1 MNRGR
6 RRGSGGARAV
16 ALAGALLASA
26 ASADPVLFDG
36 GGGWLAAAGAPE
48 SAPPEPGAWLPAAG
62 IWIGRSPADAA
73 ALAWAGKSWPLAG
86 LPAAPLAPVELPV
99 VRNPFGPCLVKSLS
113 MRYDS
118 VVRSREWSLV
128 FTEED
133 ADPDFRPLVFP
144 GGRELELALWLEDAA
159 SGVRWRLRPT
169 RQGRE
174 AGVRLPWT
182 GSDARFYG
190 GEVDGERIDWSLVVA
205 PGEREQWLLQGQV
218 QALDGVPRRLRLRI
232 GLRGAGP
239 ASTVLQADSP
249 PAIVWVRDGEAAA
262 LFADPAEPR
271 RLRFVTDE
279 PDAAALEADLAV
291 TRATG
296 NFPGR
301 AAFSFE
307 ADAWRTS
314 GPEAAPREAAR
325 RWPHA
330 GGSVALP
337 EAVRRGAAGAWSVFQ
352 PARDILQLPGG
363 FRDEAD
369 AMQYLMLKTSA
380 LFPDRTW
387 AASAFL
393 CAAQAGTGRRRF
405 EPADAG
411 AVLAVNPDPDLQ
423 IMLELGQNRG
433 RTVLAEIR
441 RNPAPAVWIQCAG
454 AGAGLDCGARALYLC
469 DFPAVWEEGT
479 EALGVDLGHAE
490 AELLASL
497 ACVLKEQGVCLLVSD
512 DGPLA
517 PFTTYHADA
526 LVCTSADPVE
536 MRRQHDLAGGRPVVW
551 LPADAAP
558 GAADLAQELGFVR
571 PGGIMEN

>member
-1 MNRGR
+1 MRGGR
-6 RRGSGGARAV
+6 TAV
-16 ALAGALLASA
+16 RVVALLAAWPALA
-26 ASADPVLFDG
+26 AFGEPALYDG

-48 SAPPEPGAWLPAAG
+48 SAAPKSGDWRQEAGVWVGRIPPGAEELRWT
-62 IWIGRSPADAA
+62 
-73 ALAWAGKSWPLAG
+73 GKSWPLAG
-86 LPAAPLAPVELPV
+86 LPAAPQAPVELPV

-118 VVRSREWSLV
+118 VVRSRDWSLV
-128 FTEED
+128 F
-133 ADPDFRPLVFP
+133 ADENAEPDFRPLVFP

-174 AGVRLPWT
+174 AGVRLPWA

-190 GEVDGERIDWSLVVA
+190 GEVDGERIDWSLVAA
-205 PGEREQWLLQGQV
+205 PAEGERWLLQGQV

-239 ASTVLQADSP
+239 ASPVLQADAP
-249 PAIVWVRDGEAAA
+249 PAIVYVSDGEAAA

-279 PDAAALEADLAV
+279 PDGAALEADLAV

-307 ADAWRTS
+307 ADAWQTS

-330 GGSVALP
+330 GGRVALP
-337 EAVRRGAAGAWSVFQ
+337 EAVRRGAPGAGSVFR
-352 PARDILQLPGG
+352 PARDILPLPGG

-441 RNPAPAVWIQCAG
+441 RNPAPAVWIQCTG

-490 AELLASL
+490 TELLASL

-526 LVCTSADPVE
+526 LVCTSTDPGE
-536 MRRQHDLAGGRPVVW
+536 MRRQHELAGGRPVVW
-551 LPADAAP
+551 QPAGEAS
-558 GAADLAQELGFVR
+558 GAAALAQELGFVR
-571 PGGIMEN
+571 PGEIMEN